1 MIIEYETDCWKCS
14 EMHPM
19 SANSP
24 QELWDQVT
32 GMGSWLPTIQITA
45 IENIGGEGGPNS
57 PENPG
62 PLILPIIET
71 LKKASER
78 TESNV

>member
-32 GMGSWLPTIQITA
+32 GMGSWFPTIRVTA
-45 IENIGGEGGPNS
+45 IENIGGDGGQNS
-57 PENPG
+57 PENLG
-62 PLILPIIET
+62 LVILPIIKT
-71 LKKASER
+71 PRKATER
-78 TESNV
+78 TENNV

>member
-32 GMGSWLPTIQITA
+32 GMGSWLPTIRIIA
-45 IENIGGEGGPNS
+45 IENIGGRVARIRQRILA
-57 PENPG
+57 
-62 PLILPIIET
+62 PLSCP
-71 LKKASER
+71 
-78 TESNV
+78 